1 MNKTTLFSIGRWV
14 AIAAA
19 VIFLICTFST
29 GKVSKAKLEDVE
41 KAVLAKAE
49 SEHTEKSDAQ
59 ILHRDYGLSANDYE
73 GFALYSPKDFM
84 DPEEILIIKLAD
96 TAQAEQVAAAMQK
109 RLDERTAVFD
119 NGYGPEQY
127 ELLTKHSVIRTEGN
141 YVLFLV
147 SENAEASLKAFL
159 KAL

>member
-1 MNKTTLFSIGRWV
+1 MNKTTVYAIGRYA
-14 AIAAA
+14 AILAAI
-19 VIFLICTFST
+19 IFLICTFST
-29 GKVSKAKLEDVE
+29 GKVSKAAISDVE
-41 KAVLAKAE
+41 KAVLSKAE
-49 SEHTEKSDAQ
+49 SEHLEATDEQ
-59 ILHRDYGLSANDYE
+59 ILHRDYGLSSKDYE

-84 DPEEILIIKLAD
+84 DPEEILIVKLAD
-96 TAQAEQVAAAMQK
+96 PAQADKVVSAMQK

-127 ELLTKHSVIRTEGN
+127 ALLTQHSIIRTEGN

-147 SENAEASLKAFL
+147 SENAEAGLKAFL